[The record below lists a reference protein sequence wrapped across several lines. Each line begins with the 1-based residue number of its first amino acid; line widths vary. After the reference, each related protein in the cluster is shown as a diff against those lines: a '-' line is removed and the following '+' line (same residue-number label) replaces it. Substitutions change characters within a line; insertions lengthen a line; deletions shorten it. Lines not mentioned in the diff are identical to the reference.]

1 MSTNFS
7 SNLRNEER
15 RFQRGTTVG
24 GFSMPSMPSM
34 PGGPV
39 SGWFPPA
46 SEPVKRVLFI
56 IGGIILILTT
66 LAIFIF
72 TANAFF
78 PFVDTSPISN
88 AFGLSVQQQ
97 LYWSSFVIPAG
108 TDAPSALYISQKDS
122 ITIRPAQFV
131 AMFDIFIQSSK
142 APALGSYR
150 HILHKGSDEY
160 NQLAGTAITQNIV
173 GNAATDQT
181 YEAAAAG
188 AERMQGIP
196 LPTQM
201 GPGVFLHPYRN
212 DIVFFMQTEAAAA
225 SVIGYDVLYLE
236 STALEDVPLKEWF
249 RITLMINGTFMD
261 IYKNGELMKSI
272 VLKGKVRPVTNQ
284 WFGRSGP
291 AAFNGV
297 LQNLKLYNGVLTPAE
312 IKFAASGAFSSKPQ
326 IKDAS
331 EIC

>member
-7 SNLRNEER
+7 ANLRNSER
-15 RFQRGTTVG
+15 LFQRGTSVG
-24 GFSMPSMPSM
+24 GFSMPSMPTM

-39 SGWFPPA
+39 SGLFPPA
-46 SEPVKRVLFI
+46 TEPVKRVLFI
-56 IGGIILILTT
+56 IGGIILVFTV
-66 LAIFIF
+66 LAVLVF

-97 LYWSSFVIPAG
+97 LYWSSFLIPAG
-108 TDAPSALYISQKDS
+108 TDAPSALYISPKDS
-122 ITIRPAQFV
+122 ITTRPSQLV
-131 AMFDIFIQSSK
+131 VMFDIFIQSSK
-142 APALGSYR
+142 APAIGSYR
-150 HILHKGSDEY
+150 HILHRGSDEY

-173 GNAATDQT
+173 GNAATDKT
-181 YEAAAAG
+181 YEAATAG

-212 DIVFFMQTEAAAA
+212 DIVFFMQTEASPA
-225 SVIGYDVLYLE
+225 SVIGYDILYLE
-236 STALEDVPLKEWF
+236 STVLEDVPLKEWF
-249 RITLMINGTFMD
+249 RITIMVNGTFMD
-261 IYKNGELMKSI
+261 IYKDGELMKSI
-272 VLKGKVRPVTNQ
+272 VLKGKIRPVTNQ

-297 LQNLKLYNGVLTPAE
+297 LQNLKLYNGILSPAE
-312 IKFAASGAFSSKPQ
+312 IKTAASAAFPAKPQ